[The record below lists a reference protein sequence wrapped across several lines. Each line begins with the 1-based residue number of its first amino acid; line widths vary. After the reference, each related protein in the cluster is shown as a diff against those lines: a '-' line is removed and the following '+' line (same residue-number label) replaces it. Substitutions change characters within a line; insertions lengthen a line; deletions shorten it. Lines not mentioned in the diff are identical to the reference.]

1 MKLTDFYKKIIS
13 KEPYNDMGVFFSNYE
28 SFEEIPLISRY
39 GRLKTLKSSMG
50 DDNVSDFL
58 VGLSFFIL
66 NSIKALSSTLENN
79 DIFFAVTFT
88 DFEILEAQGVI
99 IPNIF
104 IYPKPAS
111 AGFLKKVQKNQMNVI
126 SREMEKVK
134 IHFSRCDLYD
144 IFNFYESRF
153 YDSACG
159 EDIVRIFAVPK
170 SSKNR

>member
-39 GRLKTLKSSMG
+39 GRLETLKSSMG

-66 NSIKALSSTLENN
+66 NSIKALSSTLEKN

-111 AGFLKKVQKNQMNVI
+111 ADFLKKVQKNQMNAI
-126 SREMEKVK
+126 SREMEKIK
-134 IHFSRCDLYD
+134 SHFSRCDLDD